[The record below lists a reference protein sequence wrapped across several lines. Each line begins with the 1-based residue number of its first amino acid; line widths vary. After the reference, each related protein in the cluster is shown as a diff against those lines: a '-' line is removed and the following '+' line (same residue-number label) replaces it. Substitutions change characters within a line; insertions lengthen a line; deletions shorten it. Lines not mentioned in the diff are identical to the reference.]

1 MCLRSESESEAPEN
15 FHQNLDQG
23 TPTRSTYKAKAVTD
37 TLSKFYCDIS
47 KKTIDPNNICLQTGR
62 MSERR
67 RLVYSI
73 IQFVQEEIKS
83 EELSDDAKES
93 LEVTLST
100 KSTSCTC
107 IACVVLRSRVNACS
121 PLMR

>member
-1 MCLRSESESEAPEN
+1 MCLQSESESEAPEN
-15 FHQNLDQG
+15 FHQYLDQG

-93 LEVTLST
+93 LEV
-100 KSTSCTC
+100 
-107 IACVVLRSRVNACS
+107 
-121 PLMR
+121 P

>member
-1 MCLRSESESEAPEN
+1 
-15 FHQNLDQG
+15 
-23 TPTRSTYKAKAVTD
+23 
-37 TLSKFYCDIS
+37 
-47 KKTIDPNNICLQTGR
+47 

-93 LEVTLST
+93 LEVI
-100 KSTSCTC
+100 KVDGFE
-107 IACVVLRSRVNACS
+107 IYIFHA
-121 PLMR
+121 

>member
-1 MCLRSESESEAPEN
+1 M
-15 FHQNLDQG
+15 
-23 TPTRSTYKAKAVTD
+23 
-37 TLSKFYCDIS
+37 
-47 KKTIDPNNICLQTGR
+47 TIFRLQIGK

-93 LEVTLST
+93 LEVKQHKTRPNGLD
-100 KSTSCTC
+100 
-107 IACVVLRSRVNACS
+107 RSAT
-121 PLMR
+121 

>member
-1 MCLRSESESEAPEN
+1 
-15 FHQNLDQG
+15 
-23 TPTRSTYKAKAVTD
+23 
-37 TLSKFYCDIS
+37 
-47 KKTIDPNNICLQTGR
+47 

-93 LEVTLST
+93 LEVTI
-100 KSTSCTC
+100 CQC
-107 IACVVLRSRVNACS
+107 YNIIQIDMLR
-121 PLMR
+121 

>member
-1 MCLRSESESEAPEN
+1 
-15 FHQNLDQG
+15 
-23 TPTRSTYKAKAVTD
+23 
-37 TLSKFYCDIS
+37 
-47 KKTIDPNNICLQTGR
+47 

-93 LEVTLST
+93 LEVTI
-100 KSTSCTC
+100 CQRYN
-107 IACVVLRSRVNACS
+107 IIQIDMLR
-121 PLMR
+121 

>member
-1 MCLRSESESEAPEN
+1 
-15 FHQNLDQG
+15 
-23 TPTRSTYKAKAVTD
+23 
-37 TLSKFYCDIS
+37 
-47 KKTIDPNNICLQTGR
+47 

-93 LEVTLST
+93 LEVIETT
-100 KSTSCTC
+100 QK
-107 IACVVLRSRVNACS
+107 I
-121 PLMR
+121 

>member
-1 MCLRSESESEAPEN
+1 
-15 FHQNLDQG
+15 
-23 TPTRSTYKAKAVTD
+23 
-37 TLSKFYCDIS
+37 
-47 KKTIDPNNICLQTGR
+47 

-93 LEVTLST
+93 LEVTKKAKAS
-100 KSTSCTC
+100 K
-107 IACVVLRSRVNACS
+107 VVKTNLFR
-121 PLMR
+121 

>member
-1 MCLRSESESEAPEN
+1 M
-15 FHQNLDQG
+15 
-23 TPTRSTYKAKAVTD
+23 STKPIERNTTFVSD
-37 TLSKFYCDIS
+37 
-47 KKTIDPNNICLQTGR
+47 TGR

-93 LEVTLST
+93 LEVIKVKMS
-100 KSTSCTC
+100 
-107 IACVVLRSRVNACS
+107 
-121 PLMR
+121 